1 MSKLDELIKELC
13 PDGVEYKKIKDVY
26 TRLRGTPITASKMKE
41 IENPNGDIRIFA
53 GGKNAINA
61 FANDIPHLNVVDK
74 PAVLVQSRG
83 IIDFIYY
90 ERPFTFK
97 NEMWAYTNEDKVSVK
112 FLYYVLKNNA
122 LHFRELA
129 SGMGSLPQISLRV
142 TEEFRVPVPPLE
154 VQSEIVK
161 ILDNFTELTAELTD
175 KLNEELTARKK
186 QYEYYRNRL
195 LTFPLNIPMVKLKDI
210 AIDMYR
216 GSGIKRDQVT
226 DEGVPCVRYGEIYTT
241 YNIWFDKCV
250 SHTNPK
256 YVINPKYFDY
266 GDILFAITGESV
278 EDIAKS
284 VAYLG
289 NKRCLAGGDIVVM
302 KHNQNPKYLAYVLST
317 DLSKFQ
323 KSKGRVKSK
332 VVHTNIPALA
342 EIQVPLPPLP
352 IQERIVNVLDNFDKV
367 CHDLHI
373 GLPAEI
379 EARKKQYEFY
389 RDSLLTFLE
398 KGESILTDRQT
409 DRQTEL
415 KYALIKLLQYVFGY
429 VTVEI
434 GEVCQLITGA
444 TPDTKKNEYWED
456 GNIPWLSSGEVSK
469 KRIKSTD
476 SFITE
481 IGYKNSST
489 TLVPP
494 QTVVIAL
501 AGQGKTRGKVAITE
515 IELCT
520 NQSLC
525 SMVCGDLI
533 LPEYLYFYLDGKY
546 EQLRAISNGDGTR
559 GGLSLRLLRPYKI
572 PLPPLESQNHIV
584 LVLRRFE
591 QLINDIS
598 SGLPAEIEAR
608 KKQYEYYRDKLLSFK
623 EKKG

>member
-1 MSKLDELIKELC
+1 MSKLDKLIKELC
-13 PDGVEYKKIKDVY
+13 PDGVEYKRLGEIGTSFYRGSGIKRDDITPDGIPCVRYGEIYTTYHVAFSRCISHTQNQNLAKSKFFSHGDILFAITGESIADIAKSCAYLGNEDCLAGGDILVMKHEQNPKYISYALETNDARKQKSKGKIKSKVVH
-26 TRLRGTPITASKMKE
+26 AS
-41 IENPNGDIRIFA
+41 
-53 GGKNAINA
+53 
-61 FANDIPHLNVVDK
+61 
-74 PAVLVQSRG
+74 VQS
-83 IIDFIYY
+83 IKDIVI
-90 ERPFTFK
+90 
-97 NEMWAYTNEDKVSVK
+97 
-112 FLYYVLKNNA
+112 
-122 LHFRELA
+122 
-129 SGMGSLPQISLRV
+129 
-142 TEEFRVPVPPLE
+142 PVPPLE

-161 ILDNFTELTAELTD
+161 ILDNFTELTTELTME
-175 KLNEELTARKK
+175 LTTELTARKK

-195 LTFPLNIPMVKLKDI
+195 LTFESKDI
-210 AIDMYR
+210 SLFKLQDVVEIQR
-216 GSGIKRDQVT
+216 GIRVT
-226 DEGVPCVRYGEIYTT
+226 RNQLSNDGKYPVYQNSLVPMGY
-241 YNIWFDKCV
+241 YNDKNREANSTFLICAGAA
-250 SHTNPK
+250 
-256 YVINPKYFDY
+256 
-266 GDILFAITGESV
+266 GDIGYSTQAFWAADDCYTFDCSDKILNRYLFYVLKNKQALIYSKVRRASVPRISKESV
-278 EDIAKS
+278 GTIKVPVPEIS
-284 VAYLG
+284 V
-289 NKRCLAGGDIVVM
+289 
-302 KHNQNPKYLAYVLST
+302 
-317 DLSKFQ
+317 
-323 KSKGRVKSK
+323 
-332 VVHTNIPALA
+332 
-342 EIQVPLPPLP
+342 
-352 IQERIVNVLDNFDKV
+352 QERIVNVLDNFDKV
-367 CHDLHI
+367 CNDLHI

-379 EARKKQYEFY
+379 EARKKQYKFY

-398 KGESILTDRQT
+398 KGESILTEQNR
-409 DRQTEL
+409 TEL
-415 KYALIKLLQYVFGY
+415 RYALIKLLQHVFGY

-572 PLPPLESQNHIV
+572 PLPSLESQNHIV

>member
-1 MSKLDELIKELC
+1 MSKLDELIKKLC
-13 PDGVEYKKIKDVY
+13 PDGVEYKRLGEIGTGFYRGSGIKRDDITSDGIPCVRYGEIYTTYHVAFSRCISHTQSQNLSKSKFFSHGDILFAITGESVADIAKSCAYLGNEDCLAGGDILVMKHEQNPKYIAYALETNDARKQKSKGKIKSKVVH
-26 TRLRGTPITASKMKE
+26 AS
-41 IENPNGDIRIFA
+41 
-53 GGKNAINA
+53 
-61 FANDIPHLNVVDK
+61 
-74 PAVLVQSRG
+74 VQS
-83 IIDFIYY
+83 IKDIVI
-90 ERPFTFK
+90 
-97 NEMWAYTNEDKVSVK
+97 
-112 FLYYVLKNNA
+112 
-122 LHFRELA
+122 
-129 SGMGSLPQISLRV
+129 
-142 TEEFRVPVPPLE
+142 PVPPLE

-161 ILDNFTELTAELTD
+161 ILDNFTELTTELTME
-175 KLNEELTARKK
+175 LTTELTARKK

-195 LTFPLNIPMVKLKDI
+195 LTFESKDI
-210 AIDMYR
+210 SLFKLQDVVEIQR
-216 GSGIKRDQVT
+216 GIRVT
-226 DEGVPCVRYGEIYTT
+226 RNQLSNDGKYPVYQNSLVPMGY
-241 YNIWFDKCV
+241 YNDKDREANSTFLICAGAA
-250 SHTNPK
+250 
-256 YVINPKYFDY
+256 
-266 GDILFAITGESV
+266 GDIGYSTQAFWAADDCYTFDCSDKILNRYLFYVLKNKQALIYSKVRRASVPRISKESV
-278 EDIAKS
+278 GTIKVPVPEIS
-284 VAYLG
+284 V
-289 NKRCLAGGDIVVM
+289 
-302 KHNQNPKYLAYVLST
+302 
-317 DLSKFQ
+317 
-323 KSKGRVKSK
+323 
-332 VVHTNIPALA
+332 
-342 EIQVPLPPLP
+342 
-352 IQERIVNVLDNFDKV
+352 QERIVNVLDNFDKV
-367 CHDLHI
+367 CNDLHI

-398 KGESILTDRQT
+398 KGESILTEQNR
-409 DRQTEL
+409 TEL
-415 KYALIKLLQYVFGY
+415 RYALIKLLQYVFGY

-456 GNIPWLSSGEVSK
+456 GDIPWLSSGEVSK

-481 IGYKNSST
+481 LGYKNAST

-525 SMVCGDLI
+525 SMVCGNLI

-546 EQLRAISNGDGTR
+546 EHLRAISNGDGTR
-559 GGLSLRLLRPYKI
+559 GGLSLRLLRPYKM
-572 PLPPLESQNHIV
+572 PLPSLEVQNRIV
-584 LVLRRFE
+584 VILRRFE

>member
-13 PDGVEYKKIKDVY
+13 PDGVEYKRLGEIGTSFYRGSGIKRDDIIPDGIPCVRYGEIYTTYHVAFSRCISHTQNQNLAKSKFFSHGDILFAITGESVADIAKSCAYLGNEDCLAGGDILVMKHEQNPKYIAYALETNDARKQKSKGKIKSKVVH
-26 TRLRGTPITASKMKE
+26 AS
-41 IENPNGDIRIFA
+41 
-53 GGKNAINA
+53 
-61 FANDIPHLNVVDK
+61 
-74 PAVLVQSRG
+74 VQS
-83 IIDFIYY
+83 IKDIVI
-90 ERPFTFK
+90 
-97 NEMWAYTNEDKVSVK
+97 
-112 FLYYVLKNNA
+112 
-122 LHFRELA
+122 
-129 SGMGSLPQISLRV
+129 
-142 TEEFRVPVPPLE
+142 PVPPLE

-161 ILDNFTELTAELTD
+161 ILDNFTELTMELTME
-175 KLNEELTARKK
+175 LTTELTARKK

-195 LTFPLNIPMVKLKDI
+195 LTFESKDI
-210 AIDMYR
+210 SLFKLQDVVEIQR
-216 GSGIKRDQVT
+216 GIRVT
-226 DEGVPCVRYGEIYTT
+226 RNQLSNDGKYPVYQNSLVPMGY
-241 YNIWFDKCV
+241 YNDKNREANSTFLICAGAA
-250 SHTNPK
+250 
-256 YVINPKYFDY
+256 
-266 GDILFAITGESV
+266 GDIGYSTQAFWAADDCYTFDCSDKILNRYLFYVLKNKQALIYSKVRRASVPRISKESV
-278 EDIAKS
+278 GTIKVPVPEIS
-284 VAYLG
+284 V
-289 NKRCLAGGDIVVM
+289 
-302 KHNQNPKYLAYVLST
+302 
-317 DLSKFQ
+317 
-323 KSKGRVKSK
+323 
-332 VVHTNIPALA
+332 
-342 EIQVPLPPLP
+342 
-352 IQERIVNVLDNFDKV
+352 QERIVNVLDNFDKV
-367 CHDLHI
+367 CNDLHI

-379 EARKKQYEFY
+379 EARKKQYKFY

-398 KGESILTDRQT
+398 KGESILTEQNR
-409 DRQTEL
+409 TEL
-415 KYALIKLLQYVFGY
+415 RYALIKLLQYVFGY

-456 GNIPWLSSGEVSK
+456 GDIPWLSSGEVSK

-481 IGYKNSST
+481 LGYKNAST

-525 SMVCGDLI
+525 SMVCGNLI

-546 EQLRAISNGDGTR
+546 EHLRAISNGDGTR
-559 GGLSLRLLRPYKI
+559 GGLSLRLLRPYKM
-572 PLPPLESQNHIV
+572 PLPSLEVQNRIV
-584 LVLRRFE
+584 VILRRFE